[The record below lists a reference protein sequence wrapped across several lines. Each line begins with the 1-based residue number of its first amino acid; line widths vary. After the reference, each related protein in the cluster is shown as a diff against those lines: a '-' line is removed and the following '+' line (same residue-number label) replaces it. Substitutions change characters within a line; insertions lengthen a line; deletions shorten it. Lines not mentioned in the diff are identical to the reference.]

1 MADERP
7 THRGSVD
14 YEQVG
19 SDYMEKRELK
29 KGAAGWVLLAGLG
42 VAYVISGDFAGWNFG
57 LAEGGWGGLLIAT
70 ILMATMYTCMV
81 FALAELSSTISTAG
95 GGYGF
100 GRRALGPWGGF
111 LTGTAILIEYALAP
125 AAIVTFIGAY
135 VEALDIG
142 ISAGW
147 PVYLVFYAIFV
158 GIHLVGVGE
167 ALKVT
172 FVITAIAV
180 VALLVFVVAI
190 IPEFSAS
197 NLTDIPPDG
206 SSGSSDFLP
215 FGWDGIWAAFPYAIW
230 FFLAIEGVPLAA
242 EETRDPKKDMP
253 RGLIAGMGVLLV
265 FAALMLF
272 FAPGGS
278 GSEAIMGSGNPPVD
292 ALIAVDAGSGVT
304 DFVNWV
310 GLFGLIASFFSII
323 FAYSRQLF
331 ALSRAGYFPRALS
344 VTSGRK
350 VPWIALV
357 LPALVGFLMA
367 AFWEDQGARILN
379 IAVFGAAVSYVLMML
394 SHIVLRSREP
404 DLERGYTH
412 AGRHEDLGRG
422 ARARGAR
429 GGRDL
434 PGRHHGGVHHAR
446 RLCRGGRVLRALL
459 AAPPRR
465 RGAGG
470 GVRGDRERRGRARGS
485 LMTLDELRKAVDE
498 GTVDTVLLVFADM
511 QGRLQGK
518 RLVGSHFVH
527 DVIEN
532 GAEACNY
539 LLAVDV
545 DMNTVPG
552 YAMSS
557 WETGYGDFEMKPDF
571 DDAAAGQ
578 LDPGNRDVHGRPA
591 LARPLAGGRLAAAD
605 PEGAARPAR
614 PSAAGTPW
622 RPPSSSSSSSAT
634 PTRRRSTR
642 PTATSSPATST
653 TSTTRSSAP
662 RGWSRCWAASGA
674 RWRPRTCRSRTPRAS
689 ATSASTRSTSATPTR

>member
-1 MADERP
+1 
-7 THRGSVD
+7 
-14 YEQVG
+14 
-19 SDYMEKRELK
+19 MEKRQLK

-147 PVYLVFYAIFV
+147 PVYLVFYAVFV

-190 IPEFSAS
+190 IPEFSTS

-278 GSEAIMGSGNPPVD
+278 GSEAIIGIGQPAGRRADRGRRRQRRDRLRELGRPVRPD
-292 ALIAVDAGSGVT
+292 RELLLDHLRLLAPAVRALARGLLPARAVGDQRPQGAVD
-304 DFVNWV
+304 
-310 GLFGLIASFFSII
+310 
-323 FAYSRQLF
+323 R
-331 ALSRAGYFPRALS
+331 
-344 VTSGRK
+344 
-350 VPWIALV
+350 
-357 LPALVGFLMA
+357 
-367 AFWEDQGARILN
+367 
-379 IAVFGAAVSYVLMML
+379 
-394 SHIVLRSREP
+394 
-404 DLERGYTH
+404 
-412 AGRHEDLGRG
+412 
-422 ARARGAR
+422 ARAAG
-429 GGRDL
+429 
-434 PGRHHGGVHHAR
+434 AR
-446 RLCRGGRVLRALL
+446 RLPPGRLLGGPGRADPQHRRV
-459 AAPPRR
+459 RR
-465 RGAGG
+465 RRV
-470 GVRGDRERRGRARGS
+470 VRA
-485 LMTLDELRKAVDE
+485 
-498 GTVDTVLLVFADM
+498 
-511 QGRLQGK
+511 
-518 RLVGSHFVH
+518 
-527 DVIEN
+527 
-532 GAEACNY
+532 
-539 LLAVDV
+539 
-545 DMNTVPG
+545 
-552 YAMSS
+552 
-557 WETGYGDFEMKPDF
+557 
-571 DDAAAGQ
+571 DDALA
-578 LDPGNRDVHGRPA
+578 HRPA
-591 LARPLAGGRLAAAD
+591 LARAGPRARVHARR
-605 PEGAARPAR
+605 AARR
-614 PSAAGTPW
+614 PRAW
-622 RPPSSSSSSSAT
+622 RSCSRCSRWSPRSSST
-634 PTRRRSTR
+634 PRRRS
-642 PTATSSPATST
+642 
-653 TSTTRSSAP
+653 
-662 RGWSRCWAASGA
+662 SR
-674 RWRPRTCRSRTPRAS
+674 
-689 ATSASTRSTSATPTR
+689 SASTPRRPLYFGLYSRHHLVGAAPEEEFAAIESAEAELAGH